1 MSAIEFSNEEKE
13 KLVHKLS
20 GYFREN
26 FDQEL
31 GQFDGEFFL
40 DFISKEIGPYYYNRG
55 LFDARAIL
63 ESRLELLTEAI
74 YEIEKTTDFI
84 R

>member
-1 MSAIEFSNEEKE
+1 MAEIEFSNEEKDT
-13 KLVHKLS
+13 LVHKLS
-20 GYFREN
+20 EYFRDN

-31 GQFDGEFFL
+31 GQFDGEFLL

-55 LFDARAIL
+55 LYDARGIL
-63 ESRLELLTEAI
+63 ESRLEVLTEAI
-74 YEIEKTTDFI
+74 YEIEKPTELI

>member
-1 MSAIEFSNEEKE
+1 MSEIDFSNEEKD

-20 GYFREN
+20 EYFRDS

-31 GQFDGEFFL
+31 GQFDGEFLL

-55 LFDARAIL
+55 LYDARGIL
-63 ESRLELLTEAI
+63 ESRLEVLTEAI
-74 YEIEKTTDFI
+74 YEIEKPTDFI

>member
-13 KLVHKLS
+13 TLVHKLS
-20 GYFREN
+20 VYFRDN
-26 FDQEL
+26 FGQEL
-31 GQFDGEFFL
+31 GQFDGEFLL

-63 ESRLELLTEAI
+63 ESRLEVLTEAI
-74 YEIEKTTDFI
+74 YEIEKPTDFI

>member
-13 KLVHKLS
+13 TLVHKLS
-20 GYFREN
+20 DYFRDN

-31 GQFDGEFFL
+31 GQFDGEFML

-74 YEIEKTTDFI
+74 YEIEKPTDFI

>member
-13 KLVHKLS
+13 TLVHKLS
-20 GYFREN
+20 VYFLEN

-31 GQFDGEFFL
+31 GQFDGEFML

-74 YEIEKTTDFI
+74 YEIEKPTDFI

>member
-74 YEIEKTTDFI
+74 YEIEKPTDFI